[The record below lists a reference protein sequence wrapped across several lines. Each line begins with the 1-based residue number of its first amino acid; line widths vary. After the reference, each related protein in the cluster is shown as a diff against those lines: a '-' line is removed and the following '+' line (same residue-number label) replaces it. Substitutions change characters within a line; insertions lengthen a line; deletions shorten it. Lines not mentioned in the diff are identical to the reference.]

1 MPRVRLFGWR
11 FRFAIFPTLSMIR
24 AFFQTHSLTGDSDD
38 LRRRIVSFPANIKT
52 VPRLNDRDTSNLFIS
67 DRSREGTRLCA
78 KYIDTEL
85 LPPDF
90 PAQRF
95 IPEIAAKLKFTMYRC
110 FQLRRIFIGV
120 KSLTNT
126 RNKIMWRQPP
136 QKKRSIRFEDRI
148 WTTYERVCNYDDTLR
163 VTIIIIRTPPRWY
176 ELKNF
181 DKFYFE
187 YLTLEITNLAN

>member
-136 QKKRSIRFEDRI
+136 QKNEVYVSRIEFGPRTNASVITTILCGSRLLLSGHFRVGMNWKTLINFISSI
-148 WTTYERVCNYDDTLR
+148 
-163 VTIIIIRTPPRWY
+163 
-176 ELKNF
+176 
-181 DKFYFE
+181 
-187 YLTLEITNLAN
+187 

>member
-1 MPRVRLFGWR
+1 MPLVTLFGWR

-24 AFFQTHSLTGDSDD
+24 AFFQTHSLAGDSDD
-38 LRRRIVSFPANIKT
+38 LRRRIVFFPANIKT

-67 DRSREGTRLCA
+67 DRSREDTRLCA
-78 KYIDTEL
+78 RYIDTEL

-90 PAQRF
+90 TAERF

-126 RNKIMWRQPP
+126 RNKIVWRQLPP
-136 QKKRSIRFEDRI
+136 PKKKRSIRFEYRI
-148 WTTYERVCNYDDTLR
+148 WTTYERCNYCNYDNTLR
-163 VTIIIIRTPPRWY
+163 ATIIIIIRTPTR
-176 ELKNF
+176 
-181 DKFYFE
+181 
-187 YLTLEITNLAN
+187 